1 MKKKRSILILGGA
14 GYIGT
19 VTVEFFLKKNYSV
32 TCVDNFLY
40 GQKNILKKFLK
51 NKNFKFFNLDL
62 RETKKIEKI
71 LSKEINIL
79 ILAGLV
85 GDPITKKYKKL
96 SHSINYTGIKN
107 FILNCQR
114 KKNIKRLVFVSTCSN
129 YGIGE
134 KKLLS
139 EKAKL
144 KPLSYYSKQKVK
156 IEKLLIKMK
165 KTNFTMTILRFATA
179 FGLSPRMRFDLTIN
193 HFVKSLLDGENLK
206 IYDPETSRPY
216 CHVLD
221 FARAIKKV
229 FESKAQ
235 KIDKEIFNVG
245 DNKNNFSKK
254 KIVDQISKYI
264 NQPKILFLKKG
275 VDKRDYTV
283 DFKKIKKTLN
293 FKTKYSVD
301 FGIKE
306 ISKYIKKHKKLNK
319 PLKNLGNF
327 KIRNSGI

>member
-1 MKKKRSILILGGA
+1 MKKKSIMILGGA

-19 VTVEFFLKKNYSV
+19 VTIEFFLKSNYRV
-32 TCVDNFLY
+32 TCIDNLLY

-62 RETKKIEKI
+62 RDTKKIEKI
-71 LSKEINIL
+71 LSQETNVL

-107 FILNCQR
+107 FILSCRQR
-114 KKNIKRLVFVSTCSN
+114 ESIKRLVFVSTCSN

-156 IEKLLIKMK
+156 IEKLLINMK
-165 KTNFTMTILRFATA
+165 KISFTTTILRFATA

-206 IYDPETSRPY
+206 IFDSETSRPY

-229 FESKAQ
+229 FESKVE
-235 KIDKEIFNVG
+235 KIDREIFNVG

-264 NQPKILFLKKG
+264 NQPKILYLKKG

-283 DFKKIKKTLN
+283 DFKKINKTLN
-293 FKTKYSVD
+293 FKTKYSVQ

-306 ISKYIKKHKKLNK
+306 ILNYVEKNNKIKKS
-319 PLKNLGNF
+319 LKNLGNF
-327 KIRNSGI
+327 NISSDKL

>member
-1 MKKKRSILILGGA
+1 MKKKKSILILGGA

-19 VTVEFFLKKNYSV
+19 VVVDFFLKKKYKV
-32 TCVDNFLY
+32 TCIDNLLY
-40 GQKNILKKFLK
+40 GQKGILKSFKK
-51 NKNFKFFNLDL
+51 NKNFIFLNIDL
-62 RETKKIEKI
+62 RDRKKIDKV
-71 LSKEINIL
+71 LSQETNIL

-96 SHSINYTGIKN
+96 SHSINYIGIKN
-107 FILNCQR
+107 LILSCR
-114 KKNIKRLVFVSTCSN
+114 SKKNIKRLVFVSTCSN

-144 KPLSYYSKQKVK
+144 KPLSYYSKQKVM

-165 KTNFTMTILRFATA
+165 KTDFTSTILRFATA

-193 HFVKSLLDGENLK
+193 HFVKSLSDGETLK
-206 IYDPETSRPY
+206 IYDPKTSRPY

-221 FARAIKKV
+221 FARAINKV
-229 FESKAQ
+229 FESKTE
-235 KIDKEIFNVG
+235 KVDKEVFNVG

-254 KIVDQISKYI
+254 KIVEQVSKYI
-264 NQPKILFLKKG
+264 SSPKILFLKKG

-283 DFKKIKKTLN
+283 DFMKIKKRLN
-293 FKTKYSVD
+293 FKTKYSVN

-306 ISKYIKKHKKLNK
+306 ILNYVEKNKKNKKS
-319 PLKNLGNF
+319 LKKLGNF
-327 KIRNSGI
+327 NISGDKL